1 MLLLVHHPATEK
13 SEVEAK
19 LKEAMLLILHFFFFK
34 SLMGFFVL
42 LWPTFQL
49 INTVSS
55 MSNNVQVTVPLCR
68 KKWRFIGQ
76 NAIMKALTINFSV
89 FY

>member
-19 LKEAMLLILHFFFFK
+19 LKEAMLLILHFFFK

>member
-19 LKEAMLLILHFFFFK
+19 LKEAMLLILHFFLK

-68 KKWRFIGQ
+68 KKWSFIGQ